1 MVVLREIR
9 GNVFIRKLN
18 FGSDTSSNRCF
29 IGGINSSNLPV
40 SSSSHINL
48 ERRDMIPS
56 NSANAQLDSAEWTMP
71 RLRDDKDSN
80 ANQLLKE
87 GISFLEQA
95 VQALDSIVGVPH
107 ETPLVSNIEVLLDRA
122 FTRLQRVLE
131 KREAV
136 QMDQL
141 CYGDANYNLACVHA
155 LCAELI
161 MVSSPSGTGNDEC
174 IAQFEAAEE
183 LLDFENIDF
192 SLRERI
198 YHDRR
203 MRSLRAGSR
212 LCIEACA
219 KVDSF
224 PKVSSYKLI

>member
-1 MVVLREIR
+1 
-9 GNVFIRKLN
+9 
-18 FGSDTSSNRCF
+18 
-29 IGGINSSNLPV
+29 
-40 SSSSHINL
+40 
-48 ERRDMIPS
+48 MIPS
-56 NSANAQLDSAEWTMP
+56 NSTDAQLDSTEWTMP
-71 RLRDDKDSN
+71 SLRDEKDSN

-95 VQALDSIVGVPH
+95 VQALDSIVAV
-107 ETPLVSNIEVLLDRA
+107 PLVTSNIEVLLDRA

-161 MVSSPSGTGNDEC
+161 MVSSPSGAGNDEC

-224 PKVSSYKLI
+224 PKISSYKLI